1 MKTRRQHETHLDA
14 SLDTDV
20 AWARRK
26 DTIGGTLKLF
36 RVVLD
41 AVRRHAE
48 WVEARHEISA
58 VQLCAL
64 WELAQAPGMRA
75 VDLARA
81 MVIPRPAAE
90 ALLAGLEGRGLVVR
104 RGSQDAAGPEHFF
117 ASFDG
122 QRIADDSPPHAQGVL
137 KSALGQLPEAALGEL
152 ARSLAALVA
161 HLPFREES
169 AALQPLADLLR
180 PEGERPAP
188 AKAGT
193 RPQWMEG

>member
-1 MKTRRQHETHLDA
+1 MKTRRQHEIHLDA
-14 SLDTDV
+14 NLDTDV

-26 DTIGGTLKLF
+26 DTIGGTLKMF

-48 WVEARHEISA
+48 WVEAHYAISA
-58 VQLCAL
+58 AQLWAL
-64 WELAQAPGMRA
+64 WELIQAPGMRA

-81 MVIPRPAAE
+81 LVIPRPAAE
-90 ALLAGLEGRGLVVR
+90 SLLAGLEGRGLVMR
-104 RGSQDAAGPEHFF
+104 RPGQESAGPELFF

-122 QRIADDSPPHAQGVL
+122 QRIAEASPQYAQGVL

-152 ARSLAALVA
+152 TRSLSALVA

-169 AALQPLADLLR
+169 AALQPMAELLR
-180 PEGERPAP
+180 PEGERLVP
-188 AKAGT
+188 AKTGT
-193 RPQWMEG
+193 SPQ